1 MAVQVQVQR
10 HHRRTVSF
18 VVIVSHIKQKPP
30 SYCIIINNKR
40 HRRVLFSSYSN
51 KIKKKRLSVI
61 MKSLL
66 VVCSL
71 LHAASTAWAFVPAA
85 TFVPRAGLIHG
96 TLSSSSSALFLA
108 SSTSSS
114 TSTAVDFLKNL
125 LESLSGPDGGKKL
138 LEASSDKWKKSIYE
152 AVGAPYPKADP
163 ANVAKALTDAM
174 GRAENQFAIL
184 MGKAEDF
191 VAVFPSDPVEYP
203 DETPATSWVEVRL
216 REKTNDEL
224 LVTMGVQMTQDS
236 SSSINNGWLISS
248 IDWEDFRDQ
257 FYPGLS
263 GREWLRA
270 F

>member
-1 MAVQVQVQR
+1 
-10 HHRRTVSF
+10 
-18 VVIVSHIKQKPP
+18 
-30 SYCIIINNKR
+30 
-40 HRRVLFSSYSN
+40 
-51 KIKKKRLSVI
+51 
-61 MKSLL
+61 MKSSFL
-66 VVCSL
+66 SL
-71 LHAASTAWAFVPAA
+71 GSLFVAGAASMASCWAYVPAA
-85 TFVPRAGLIHG
+85 TSCVRSFVPRSTASSSSS
-96 TLSSSSSALFLA
+96 SSSSSALYL
-108 SSTSSS
+108 SSRGTTSSSS

-125 LESLSGPDGGKKL
+125 LESLSESGPDGGQKL
-138 LEASSDKWKKSIYE
+138 LEASSDKWKQSIYE

-163 ANVAKALTDAM
+163 AIVAKALTDAM
-174 GRAENQFAIL
+174 SRPDNQFAIL
-184 MGKAEDF
+184 MGKAQDF

-216 REKTNDEL
+216 REKSSDEL

-236 SSSINNGWLISS
+236 SKMNINNGWLISS